1 MRAEIDAQ
9 SAAHKAQINAAESRA
24 HDSWLAA
31 KQAERRFEEIR
42 AEASVLRRK
51 LTSLS
56 TNPASAENSLQN
68 RNLVFHPCHLSNPTD
83 FIQKPLFTSSDLI
96 INGDGLIPN
105 DVNAPSPIHLESP
118 GSPLLNLVPSNAA
131 PFLPP
136 PPFIGAP
143 PMGLP
148 FIPPPPL
155 VPLPPGEMR
164 PPPLGT
170 YIFHIKYHA

>member
-42 AEASVLRRK
+42 SEAAILRRK
-51 LTSLS
+51 LTSVS
-56 TNPASAENSLQN
+56 TNPGSIENSLQN
-68 RNLVFHPCHLSNPTD
+68 RNLIRSFFLFGFDNFFFSIPILFSSTD
-83 FIQKPLFTSSDLI
+83 LN
-96 INGDGLIPN
+96 NGDGLIPN
-105 DVNAPSPIHLESP
+105 DINAPSPIHMESP
-118 GSPLLNLVPSNAA
+118 GSPLMNLVPPNAA

-136 PPFIGAP
+136 PPFIAAP
-143 PMGLP
+143 PMSLP
-148 FIPPPPL
+148 FMPPPPL

-170 YIFHIKYHA
+170 